1 MPHAPGEW
9 FAAACAHA
17 RLSTYGSSRRP
28 DRAFSEGRFKVTTEE
43 YDAATALLA
52 DTLTEV
58 PAGDFAPGQAVRRM
72 YNQVCR
78 SLGSTS
84 FPNRAKLA

>member
-1 MPHAPGEW
+1 MSRNGQW
-9 FAAACAHA
+9 FAAACADA
-17 RLSTYGSSRRP
+17 RSRYYGSSRRP
-28 DRAFSEGRFKVTTEE
+28 DGAFSEGRFKVTTEE

-52 DTLTEV
+52 DTLTEL
-58 PAGDFAPGQAVRRM
+58 PAGDFAPGEKVRRM